1 MLNMSPT
8 SLVVSLQQLRQGA
21 TLDLG
26 EVLKM
31 EYRISQVMMQRK
43 DFYEGIRAVLVDRDN
58 APVWGSTDHIAPYF
72 ASLGDLELQLP
83 AKVADPAVNAGLV
96 SQVEVEAAL
105 KSGGLWAV
113 YVSPSPAFSRLVW
126 VQARMS
132 RSRWAHAPR
141 SRATTRNLPR

>member
-105 KSGGLWAV
+105 IAGRRLSCPSQRGSAPHPASMSS
-113 YVSPSPAFSRLVW
+113 VSTGCLAMWLS
-126 VQARMS
+126 ARV
-132 RSRWAHAPR
+132 
-141 SRATTRNLPR
+141 